1 MNSWIGNI
9 IGAYAPAFIGWV
21 LALAGWLRLEQLRID
36 PQAQALVPVLQWGV
50 VSALLVTL
58 GCIVVASAMLAR
70 RSRS

>member
-1 MNSWIGNI
+1 MNVWIGNI

-21 LALAGWLRLEQLRID
+21 LALAGGLRLEQLRID

-58 GCIVVASAMLAR
+58 ACILIASATLAR
-70 RSRS
+70 RRRS